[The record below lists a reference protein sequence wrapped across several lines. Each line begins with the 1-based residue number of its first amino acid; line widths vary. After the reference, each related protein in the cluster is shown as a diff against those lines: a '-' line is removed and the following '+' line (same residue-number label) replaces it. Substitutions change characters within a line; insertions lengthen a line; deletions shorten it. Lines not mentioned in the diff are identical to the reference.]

1 MNDHRRYRDRRHDDD
16 LDHGRDYGS
25 SRGAAPSRNRLY
37 RDKDRAVLGGVC
49 AGLADWTGV
58 NRGAL
63 RIIVVLM
70 AFPFTFVMVAGYIAL
85 WLLLPKRPRDL
96 YRDDADQEFWEEVRR
111 SPRDTASHLNRRFRD
126 LDGRLQRMEA
136 WVTSSEYRIDRE
148 LRD

>member
-1 MNDHRRYRDRRHDDD
+1 MTTYRNDERNA
-16 LDHGRDYGS
+16 YGE
-25 SRGAAPSRNRLY
+25 APSRNRLY
-37 RDKDRAVLGGVC
+37 RDKDRAILGGVC

-63 RIIVVLM
+63 RLIVVIM

-85 WLLLPKRPRDL
+85 WLLLPKRPRNL
-96 YRDDADQEFWEEVRR
+96 YRDAADQEFWEEVRR
-111 SPRDTASHLNRRFRD
+111 SPRDSASHLNRRFRD

>member
-1 MNDHRRYRDRRHDDD
+1 MTAYRNEYRHND
-16 LDHGRDYGS
+16 
-25 SRGAAPSRNRLY
+25 RGTPSRNRLY
-37 RDKDRAVLGGVC
+37 RDKDRAILGGVC

-63 RIIVVLM
+63 RIIVVIM
-70 AFPFTFVMVAGYIAL
+70 TFPFTFVMVAGYIAL
-85 WLLLPKRPRDL
+85 WLLLPKRPRGL
-96 YRDDADQEFWEEVRR
+96 YRDAADQEFWEEVRR
-111 SPRDTASHLNRRFRD
+111 SPRDSAGHLHRRFRD

>member
-1 MNDHRRYRDRRHDDD
+1 MTEYRS
-16 LDHGRDYGS
+16 DYRES
-25 SRGAAPSRNRLY
+25 PSRNRLY
-37 RDKDRAVLGGVC
+37 RDKDRAILGGVC

-63 RIIVVLM
+63 RLIVVLM

-96 YRDDADQEFWEEVRR
+96 YRDEAEQEFWEEVRR
-111 SPRDTASHLNRRFRD
+111 SPRDTASHLNRRYRD